1 MFRIMV
7 FLFSALLLWWPSAST
22 QGGDLVARGR
32 AIYMNLCARCHG
44 ENGDREDYP
53 GTKSLVSIGDDLS
66 DEEIAERSGAFI
78 GRKFEGQEAAAMVA
92 FLKTLTPVDR
102 VELIVER
109 SSYGRDEEL
118 ALHLRNRSSRDIF
131 MQTFGDAGG
140 GKAQLFCD
148 GGEVILERLAGD
160 EWFEIPPPRCSGT
173 ASVTKVPSGSSLQGM
188 VDLKSLRSLEAGKY
202 RLTVHYGT
210 EREARSQ
217 AAQVEFSV
225 IP

>member
-1 MFRIMV
+1 MFGIMM
-7 FLFSALLLWWPSAST
+7 LLLSALLLWGPSAPA

-53 GTKSLVSIGDDLS
+53 GTKSLVRIGDHLS

-78 GRKFEGQEAAAMVA
+78 GRKFEGQEAAAIVA
-92 FLKTLTPVDR
+92 FLKTLQPVDR
-102 VELIVER
+102 VELMVER
-109 SSYGRDEEL
+109 SSYRRHQAL
-118 ALHLRNRSSRDIF
+118 ALHLRNRSSGDIF
-131 MQTFGDAGG
+131 LQTFGDAGG
-140 GKAQLFCD
+140 GQAQLFGD
-148 GGEVILERLAGD
+148 GGEVILERLAGG

-173 ASVTKVPSGSSLQGM
+173 ASLTKVPSGSSLQGR
-188 VDLKSLRSLEAGKY
+188 VDLKSLPWLEAGKY

-225 IP
+225 TP